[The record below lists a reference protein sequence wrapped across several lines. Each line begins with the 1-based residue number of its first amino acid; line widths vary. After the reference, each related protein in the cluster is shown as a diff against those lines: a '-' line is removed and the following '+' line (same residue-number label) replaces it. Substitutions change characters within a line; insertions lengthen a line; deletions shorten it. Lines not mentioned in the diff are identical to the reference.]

1 MAEFQ
6 MTVDIR
12 RLQIALDARDARI
25 KELEDRLEL
34 TASTLDGKKT
44 IKLEIGDCDGIGCR
58 DETIKLLKERIKGLE
73 CEK

>member
-1 MAEFQ
+1 MGLMAEFQ

-44 IKLEIGDCDGIGCR
+44 IKLEI
-58 DETIKLLKERIKGLE
+58 
-73 CEK
+73 